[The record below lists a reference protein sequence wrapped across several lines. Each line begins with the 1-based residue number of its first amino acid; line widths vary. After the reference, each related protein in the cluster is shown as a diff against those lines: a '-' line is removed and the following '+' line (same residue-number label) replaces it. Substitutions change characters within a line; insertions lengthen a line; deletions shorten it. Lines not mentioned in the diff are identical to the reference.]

1 MSTKVIRIILL
12 FTLLQVAGQLMAFD
26 NISCDMVAPSEAVTD
41 MDHAS
46 HADMDHDMDKMSM
59 TCCDMSSG
67 CTMAT
72 CLAIIPA
79 AFSSSKQDSGSSE
92 PQWALKPLLFSFQPD
107 SLYKPPILS

>member
-1 MSTKVIRIILL
+1 MSSKVIRIILL

-26 NISCDMVAPSEAVTD
+26 NLSCDMTVPSETATD
-41 MDHAS
+41 MMHANHS
-46 HADMDHDMDKMSM
+46 DMEHDTEKTGMP
-59 TCCDMSSG
+59 CCDMSTG

-79 AFSSSKQDSGSSE
+79 PLDCSEQTAKNSE
-92 PQWALKPLLFSFQPD
+92 PQWALIPLLFSFQPD